1 MNRTTQPS
9 LKPAVRLQENT
20 MPSTLQPSLT
30 RHQPTGCA
38 SRPLRALRRHAI
50 VSAVALLAAGAA
62 SAASYHVRTDGSD
75 SSCNGSANAA
85 ASSAPN
91 CAFQTIGKSV
101 STAAAGDTVN
111 IQAGTFSG
119 TTSFTKSGTAAA
131 PITFKAA
138 GSAVIRGNVFTS
150 GNYIVLDGLT
160 ISPPSAG
167 GYGAVTLSGQNN
179 VLKNCLLTNYGA
191 SAGDQAT
198 AIIFENSGAYNT
210 VEGCTI
216 RDLNDIDAFHVNGH
230 DQTIRNNVVTNL
242 NQVNYALNH
251 TDFIQTWGWAGSH
264 SYNILVEGN
273 LVTNSTAQLGNTE
286 TDGIADQRDWTF
298 RNNVFA
304 NVGAALFSG
313 LPGTRYYNNVFY
325 KVGRAQ
331 GYALSLYTQL
341 NYSSVGDEVVNNV
354 FIDNGEDV
362 HFQSASLS
370 QMGRFSNNYY
380 ANADFSAKTNGEQ
393 LGSSA
398 VNGGNP
404 AFVSVSGFDFHPLS
418 NSVLINR
425 GADLSTLFTT
435 DKDGNT
441 RTGVW
446 DIGAFEYGASSS
458 GAITRPAAPLNLIV
472 K

>member
-1 MNRTTQPS
+1 MNCTTQPT
-9 LKPAVRLQENT
+9 LKLAARSEENT
-20 MPSTLQPSLT
+20 MRSKLQPSLS
-30 RHQPTGCA
+30 RQQSDGFP
-38 SRPLRALRRHAI
+38 SRPLWALRRHAI
-50 VSAVALLAAGAA
+50 VSAVALLTAGAA

-91 CAFQTIGKSV
+91 CAFQTVGKSA
-101 STAAAGDTVN
+101 STASAGDTVN
-111 IQAGTFSG
+111 IQAGTFTG
-119 TTSFTKSGTAAA
+119 TASFTKSGTAAA

-150 GNYIVLDGLT
+150 GNFIVLDGLT

-179 VLKNCLLTNYGA
+179 VLKNCLVTNYGA
-191 SAGDQAT
+191 SAGSQAT
-198 AIIFENSGAYNT
+198 AIIFEDNGAYNT

-230 DQTIRNNVVTNL
+230 HQTIRNNFVTNL
-242 NQVNYALNH
+242 NQVNYDLNH
-251 TDFIQTWGWAGSH
+251 TDFIQTWGWAGSR

-273 LVTNSTAQLGNTE
+273 LVTNSTAQLGNTQ
-286 TDGIADQRDWTF
+286 TMGIADQRDWTF

-313 LPGTRYYNNVFY
+313 IPRTRFYNNVFY

-331 GYALSLYTQL
+331 GYAVSLYTQL
-341 NYSSVGDEVVNNV
+341 NYSSVGDEFVNNV
-354 FIDNGEDV
+354 FIDNGKDV
-362 HFQSASLS
+362 NFHSASLS
-370 QMGRFSNNYY
+370 EMGRFSNNYF
-380 ANADFSAKTNGEQ
+380 ANADFSAKTNGEP
-393 LGSSA
+393 LGSAA

-404 AFVSVSGFDFHPLS
+404 AFVSLSGLDFHPLAA
-418 NSVLINR
+418 SVLINR
-425 GADLSTLFTT
+425 GADLSTVFTT

-446 DIGAFEYGASSS
+446 DIGAFEYGATSSD
-458 GAITRPAAPLNLIV
+458 GVTGPAAPLNLIV